1 MKTFKSKNDNVKK
14 INKFVDSPFIHFTIL
29 PMEKKKIP
37 HTLIIVSIILII
49 FLILTWII
57 PAGEFQRHEYNGR
70 QVVVPGTYHHV
81 DPHPQGMMD
90 LLTAPIRGMISA
102 AQIIAFV
109 LLIGGAFGILNKTGA
124 INAGLAGILNATRKK
139 PAIKKFI
146 IPIIMFL
153 FSLAGASFGMCEEVM
168 VFILITIP
176 LAIAMGYDSLTGIA
190 MPFIGAASGFAGAFS
205 NPFTIGIA
213 QGIAEIP
220 VFSGW
225 EYRLVVWLILM
236 TAAIVF
242 VMLYAKRIERNPKRS
257 LVYEIDSKRDL
268 TSFHNAED
276 FAFTLKRKLVLV
288 IFFSAIIMLIVGVNI
303 WDWYINEIAA
313 LFVAMGLLTAIF
325 FRLPSNTAVGA
336 FLEGARDMMTAAF
349 VIGLS
354 RGMLIV
360 ATDGK
365 IIDTILNGIAGTMD
379 YFPRVVSVQMM
390 FFFQG
395 FMNFFVPSGSG
406 QAALTMPLMSPLSD
420 LIGITRQTAV
430 LAYQLGDG
438 LFTNIFP
445 TSGVTMGILA
455 IGNIPYDK
463 WLKFM
468 FPLSIIFLILGCLL
482 LIPPVLLFTYH

>member
-1 MKTFKSKNDNVKK
+1 
-14 INKFVDSPFIHFTIL
+14 
-29 PMEKKKIP
+29 
-37 HTLIIVSIILII
+37 
-49 FLILTWII
+49 
-57 PAGEFQRHEYNGR
+57 
-70 QVVVPGTYHHV
+70 
-81 DPHPQGMMD
+81 
-90 LLTAPIRGMISA
+90 
-102 AQIIAFV
+102 
-109 LLIGGAFGILNKTGA
+109 
-124 INAGLAGILNATRKK
+124 
-139 PAIKKFI
+139 
-146 IPIIMFL
+146 
-153 FSLAGASFGMCEEVM
+153 
-168 VFILITIP
+168 
-176 LAIAMGYDSLTGIA
+176 MGYYSLTGIA

-225 EYRLVVWLILM
+225 EYRLIVWLILM

-276 FAFTLKRKLVLV
+276 LAFTLKRKLVLV

-313 LFVAMGLLTAIF
+313 LFVAMGLLTALF

-406 QAALTMPLMSPLSD
+406 QAALTMPLMSPLSV
-420 LIGITRQTAV
+420 LIGITRQTAL

-438 LFTNIFP
+438 LFTSIFP
-445 TSGVTMGILA
+445 TSGVTIGILA
-455 IGNIPYDK
+455 IGHIPYDK
-463 WLKFM
+463 WLKFI
-468 FPLSIIFLILGCLL
+468 FPLSIIFLILGCLG
-482 LIPPVLLFTYH
+482 LIPPVLLFTYQ

>member
-1 MKTFKSKNDNVKK
+1 MAFPTMK
-14 INKFVDSPFIHFTIL
+14 
-29 PMEKKKIP
+29 KKKIP
-37 HTLIIVSIILII
+37 HTLVIVSIILVI

-57 PAGEFQRHEYNGR
+57 PAGEFDRHEYSGR

-81 DPHPQGMMD
+81 DPKPQGIME
-90 LLTAPIRGMISA
+90 LFTAPIRGMISA

-109 LLIGGAFGILNKTGA
+109 LLIGGAFGVVNKTGA
-124 INAGLAGILNATRKK
+124 INAGLAGILERTKK
-139 PAIKKFI
+139 NPAIKKFI

-213 QGIAEIP
+213 QGISEIP

-225 EYRLVVWLILM
+225 EYRLVVWFVLM
-236 TAAIVF
+236 TTAIVF
-242 VMLYAKRIERNPKRS
+242 VMMYARRIEKNPQKS
-257 LVYEIDSKRDL
+257 LVYEIDRNRDL
-268 TSFHNAED
+268 SAFQSAED
-276 FAFTLKRKLVLV
+276 LAFTLRRKLVLT
-288 IFFSAIIMLIVGVNI
+288 IFFASIVMLIVGVNV
-303 WDWYINEIAA
+303 WDWYINEIAG
-313 LFVAMGLLTAIF
+313 LFIAMGLLTAIF
-325 FRLPSNTAVGA
+325 YRLPSGTTVSA

-349 VIGLS
+349 VIGLT
-354 RGMLIV
+354 RGMLLI

-365 IIDTILNGIAGTMD
+365 IIDTILAGIAGSMD
-379 YFPRVVSVQMM
+379 QFPKVVSVQLM
-390 FFFQG
+390 FLFQG
-395 FMNFFVPSGSG
+395 VMNFFVPSGSG

-468 FPLSIIFLILGCLL
+468 LPLSVIFLILGCLL
-482 LIPPVLLFTYH
+482 LIPPVLFFTWH

>member
-1 MKTFKSKNDNVKK
+1 
-14 INKFVDSPFIHFTIL
+14 
-29 PMEKKKIP
+29 MEKKKIP
-37 HTLIIVSIILII
+37 HTLIIVSIILIL

-57 PAGEFQRHEYNGR
+57 PAGEFDRQDFNGR
-70 QVVVPGTYHHV
+70 QVVVPGTYHRV
-81 DPHPQGMMD
+81 DPKPQGLMEFF
-90 LLTAPIRGMISA
+90 TAPIKGMMSA
-102 AQIIAFV
+102 SQIIALV
-109 LLIGGAFGILNKTGA
+109 LLIGGAFGIVNKTGA
-124 INAGLAGILNATRKK
+124 INAGLAGILEATRKN

-153 FSLAGASFGMCEEVM
+153 FSFAGASFGMCEEVM

-190 MPFIGAASGFAGAFS
+190 IPFIGAASGFAGAFS

-220 VFSGW
+220 IFSGW
-225 EYRLVVWLILM
+225 EYRIFVWLIIM
-236 TAAIVF
+236 TAAITF
-242 VMLYAKRIERNPKRS
+242 VMLYARKVERNPKSS
-257 LVYEIDSKRDL
+257 LVYEIDRNRDL
-268 TSFHNAED
+268 TAFNSTED
-276 FAFTLKRKLVLV
+276 LTFNLKRKIVLL
-288 IFFSAIIMLIVGVNI
+288 IFFGSIVMLIVGVNI
-303 WDWYINEIAA
+303 WNWYINEIAG
-313 LFVAMGLLTAIF
+313 LFIAMGILAAVF
-325 FRLPSNTAVGA
+325 YRLPSNTTIGA
-336 FLEGARDMMTAAF
+336 FIEGARDMMTAAF
-349 VIGLS
+349 VIGLT

-360 ATDGK
+360 ATDGN
-365 IIDTILNGIAGTMD
+365 IIDTILNGISGTMG
-379 YFPRVVSVQMM
+379 YFPKVVSVQMM

-455 IGNIPYDK
+455 IGQIPYDK
-463 WLKFM
+463 WLRFM
-468 FPLSIIFLILGCLL
+468 LPLSLIFLILGCLL
-482 LIPPVLLFTYH
+482 LIPPVLLFMWH

>member
-1 MKTFKSKNDNVKK
+1 
-14 INKFVDSPFIHFTIL
+14 
-29 PMEKKKIP
+29 MEKKKIP

-57 PAGEFQRHEYNGR
+57 PSGEFDRHEYNGR
-70 QVVVPGTYHHV
+70 QVVVPGTYHQVESQPQDLV
-81 DPHPQGMMD
+81 D
-90 LLTAPIRGMISA
+90 LFTAPIKGMISA

-124 INAGLAGILNATRKK
+124 INAGLAGILETTKK
-139 PAIKKFI
+139 NPAIKKFI

-176 LAIAMGYDSLTGIA
+176 LSIAMGYDSLTGIA

-225 EYRLVVWLILM
+225 EYRIAVWLVLM
-236 TAAIVF
+236 AAAITF
-242 VMLYAKRIERNPKRS
+242 VMVYARRIEKNPEKS
-257 LVYEIDSKRDL
+257 LVYEIDRKRDL
-268 TSFHNAED
+268 TGYHTDED
-276 FAFTLKRKLVLV
+276 LAFTFKRKMVLV
-288 IFFSAIIMLIVGVNI
+288 IFFASLVLLIIGVNI
-303 WDWYINEIAA
+303 WGWYINEIAG
-313 LFVAMGLLTAIF
+313 LFIAMGLLAALF

-336 FLEGARDMMTAAF
+336 FLEGARDMMTAAL
-349 VIGLS
+349 VIGLT
-354 RGMLIV
+354 RGMLII

-365 IIDTILNGIAGTMD
+365 IIDTILNGIAGTMGQ
-379 YFPRVVSVQMM
+379 FPQVVSVQMM

-406 QAALTMPLMSPLSD
+406 QAALTMPLMAPLSD
-420 LIGITRQTAV
+420 LIGISRQTAV

-463 WLKFM
+463 WIRFM
-468 FPLSIIFLILGCLL
+468 LPLSLLFLILGCLL
-482 LIPPVLLFTYH
+482 LIPPVLLFMYH

>member
-1 MKTFKSKNDNVKK
+1 MQ
-14 INKFVDSPFIHFTIL
+14 
-29 PMEKKKIP
+29 KKKIP
-37 HTLIIVSIILII
+37 HTLVIVSVILVI

-57 PAGEFQRHEYNGR
+57 QAGEFERHDYNGR

-81 DPHPQGMMD
+81 DQQPQG
-90 LLTAPIRGMISA
+90 LTELFTAPIRGMISA

-109 LLIGGAFGILNKTGA
+109 LLIGGAFGIVNKTGA
-124 INAGLAGILNATRKK
+124 INAGLAGILERTKK
-139 PAIKKFI
+139 NPAIKKFI
-146 IPIIMFL
+146 IPLIMFL

-225 EYRLVVWLILM
+225 EYRLVVWAILM
-236 TAAIVF
+236 TAAILF
-242 VMLYAKRIERNPKRS
+242 VMLYARRIERNPEKS
-257 LVYEIDSKRDL
+257 LVYEIDRKRDL
-268 TSFHNAED
+268 TAYQTEED
-276 FAFTLKRKLVLV
+276 LTFTLRRKIVLAV
-288 IFFSAIIMLIVGVNI
+288 FFLTIIMLIIGVNL
-303 WDWYINEIAA
+303 WDWYINEIAG
-313 LFVAMGLLTAIF
+313 LFVALGILTAIF
-325 FRLPSNTAVGA
+325 YRLPSSTTVSA
-336 FLEGARDMMTAAF
+336 FMEGAKDMMTAAF
-349 VIGLS
+349 VIGLT
-354 RGMLIV
+354 RGMLIIS
-360 ATDGK
+360 TDGK
-365 IIDTILNGIAGTMD
+365 IIDTILAGIAGSMD
-379 YFPRVVSVQMM
+379 QFPKVISVQLM
-390 FFFQG
+390 FFFQVV
-395 FMNFFVPSGSG
+395 MNFFVPSGSG

-463 WLKFM
+463 WVRFM
-468 FPLSIIFLILGCLL
+468 LPLSFIFLVLGCLL
-482 LIPPVLLFTYH
+482 LIPPVLLFAWH

>member
-1 MKTFKSKNDNVKK
+1 
-14 INKFVDSPFIHFTIL
+14 
-29 PMEKKKIP
+29 MEKKKIP
-37 HTLIIVSIILII
+37 HTLIIVSIILLL

-57 PAGEFQRHEYNGR
+57 PAGQFERHDYNGR
-70 QVVVPGTYHHV
+70 MVVVPGTYHQTE
-81 DPHPQGMMD
+81 PQPQGLMA
-90 LLTAPIRGMISA
+90 LLTAPIKGMISA
-102 AQIIAFV
+102 SQIIAFV

-124 INAGLAGILNATRKK
+124 INAGLSSILEATRKN
-139 PAIKKFI
+139 PSIKKFI

-153 FSLAGASFGMCEEVM
+153 FSMAGASFGMSEEVM

-176 LAIAMGYDSLTGIA
+176 LAMAMGYDSLTGIA
-190 MPFIGAASGFAGAFS
+190 IPFIGAASGFAGAFS

-225 EYRLVVWLILM
+225 EYRIVVWLVLM
-236 TAAIVF
+236 TAAIIF
-242 VMLYAKRIERNPKRS
+242 VMLYARRIEKNPEKS
-257 LVYEIDSKRDL
+257 LVYELDRKRDI
-268 TSFHNAED
+268 TSYHSEED
-276 FAFTLKRKLVLV
+276 LAFTLKRKLVLI
-288 IFFSAIIMLIVGVNI
+288 IFFAALVLLIVGVNI
-303 WDWYINEIAA
+303 WDWYINEIAG
-313 LFVAMGLLTAIF
+313 LFIAMGLLAAAL
-325 FRLPSNTAVGA
+325 FRLPSNTTIGA
-336 FLEGARDMMTAAF
+336 FLDGARDMMTAAF
-349 VIGLS
+349 VIGLT

-365 IIDTILNGIAGTMD
+365 IIDTILNGISGTMGQ
-379 YFPRVVSVQMM
+379 FPKVVSVQMM

-445 TSGVTMGILA
+445 TSGVTMGVLA
-455 IGNIPYDK
+455 IGKIPYDK
-463 WLKFM
+463 WVRFM
-468 FPLSIIFLILGCLL
+468 LPLSVIFLILGCLL
-482 LIPPVLLFTYH
+482 LIPPVLFFTYQ

>member
-1 MKTFKSKNDNVKK
+1 
-14 INKFVDSPFIHFTIL
+14 
-29 PMEKKKIP
+29 MEKKKIP
-37 HTLIIVSIILII
+37 HTLIIVSIILIL

-57 PAGEFQRHEYNGR
+57 PAGEFQRHEYKGR
-70 QVVVPGTYHHV
+70 QVVVPGTYHQV
-81 DPHPQGMMD
+81 DPKPQGFME
-90 LLTAPIRGMISA
+90 LFTAPIKGMISA
-102 AQIIAFV
+102 SQIIAFV
-109 LLIGGAFGILNKTGA
+109 LLIGGAFGIVHKTGA
-124 INAGLAGILNATRKK
+124 INAGLSSILEATRKN

-176 LAIAMGYDSLTGIA
+176 LAIALGYDSLTGIA
-190 MPFIGAASGFAGAFS
+190 IPFIGAASGFAGAFS

-225 EYRLVVWLILM
+225 EYRIVVWLVIM
-236 TAAIVF
+236 VAAITF
-242 VMLYAKRIERNPKRS
+242 VMLYARKIEKNPKRS
-257 LVYEIDSKRDL
+257 LVYEIDRKRDL
-268 TSFHNAED
+268 TTFQTAED
-276 FAFTLKRKLVLV
+276 LAFTPKRKLVLI
-288 IFFSAIIMLIVGVNI
+288 IFFLSIIMLIVGVNI
-303 WDWYINEIAA
+303 WNWYINEIAG
-313 LFVAMGLLTAIF
+313 LFIAMGLLTALF
-325 FRLPSNTAVGA
+325 FRLPSNTTVGA

-349 VIGLS
+349 VIGLT

-365 IIDTILNGIAGTMD
+365 IIDTMLNGIAGTMD
-379 YFPRVVSVQMM
+379 LFPKVISVQMM

-420 LIGITRQTAV
+420 LIGLTRQTAV

-463 WLKFM
+463 WLRFM
-468 FPLSIIFLILGCLL
+468 LPLSVIFLILGCLL
-482 LIPPVLLFTYH
+482 LIPPVLFFVYH